1 MMPAGSASN
10 VALCVATL
18 SLAQV
23 AMEKLGHGLENY
35 VAQLKSLPHFATF
48 PFIIEDPTDLSLC
61 RAFDKLDQA
70 YSDSLMHRKPDDLDF
85 ARIISEIIKHS
96 PSLQVEDAIDQWQAR
111 QHLRG
116 MDVRKL
122 KGKARYRIKQMSDTL
137 ALCLE
142 ARCILQ
148 EVLECHPSRPYS
160 D

>member
-23 AMEKLGHGLENY
+23 AIEKLGHGLENY

-48 PFIIEDPTDLSLC
+48 PFIIEEPTDLSLC
-61 RAFDKLDQA
+61 RAFDQLDQA

-96 PSLQVEDAIDQWQAR
+96 PTLQVEDAIDQWQAR
-111 QHLRG
+111 QHQRG
-116 MDVRKL
+116 FELRKL
-122 KGKARYRIKQMSDTL
+122 RGKARFRIKFMGDIL
-137 ALCLE
+137 MLCAD
-142 ARCILQ
+142 ARRILQ
-148 EVLECHPSRPYS
+148 EVLECNPDRPYS